1 MLALYITLI
10 IITFYKPLMP
20 LPLKVLHIPPSTLYD
35 TPFIPIFLP
44 LPRVCILLPTEL
56 GKISYNM
63 TPFSTRDMISVRCNL
78 KNRKDV
84 ILCSIYMGHKPN
96 RPEIEPTT
104 LLKFAKL
111 VGVILEYLK
120 QSINLKY

>member
-1 MLALYITLI
+1 
-10 IITFYKPLMP
+10 
-20 LPLKVLHIPPSTLYD
+20 
-35 TPFIPIFLP
+35 
-44 LPRVCILLPTEL
+44 
-56 GKISYNM
+56 M

-84 ILCSIYMGHKPN
+84 ILRSIYMGHEPN

-111 VGVILEYLK
+111 VDFSKTTVANKGKNPTFVNSRGHK
-120 QSINLKY
+120 SIIDITLTNKMETK